1 MLTIVDMIAGKETPN
16 TQMTEAPIVTEEAVS
31 DELVSLLRVIANE
44 KRLRIL
50 SLLTQREMCVCE
62 IIETLDLSQS
72 LISHH
77 LGVLRRSGLVRDRQ
91 EGHWVYYSIDAGSLA
106 RLNARY
112 LAVLGISELP
122 PEAAYGAAPHRCD

>member
-1 MLTIVDMIAGKETPN
+1 MIAGKEIPN

-77 LGVLRRSGLVRDRQ
+77 LGVLRRSGLVQDRQ

-106 RLNARY
+106 KLNARC
-112 LAVLGISELP
+112 LAILDVTELP

>member
-1 MLTIVDMIAGKETPN
+1 MVDMIAVKEVPN
-16 TQMTEAPIVTEEAVS
+16 TKMTEAPIVTEEAVS

-77 LGVLRRSGLVRDRQ
+77 LGVLRRSGLVQDRQ